1 MTRAGARGL
10 WSLALLFALGGCST
24 QLLTAAGAAQSRV
37 EITATPF
44 FPQTDHQCG
53 PAALAT
59 VLGASGA
66 DASAEELAHE
76 VYIAG
81 LKGSLQAELLTAARR
96 HGRIAY
102 PLEPS
107 LPALVREL
115 EQGTPVLV
123 LQNFG
128 AASQPLWHY
137 AVVIGYDRERD
148 SFLLRSGRDER
159 QQLAAR
165 RFLGTWER
173 ADNWGFLALRPGVL
187 PADPGAARYLEA
199 AAALEQLGDH
209 AAQVTP
215 AYEAAVKRWP
225 EDSLAWFALA
235 NNRQALG
242 QSSAAETA
250 YREVLQLAPGQ
261 VPARNNLALLLAQR
275 GCRSE
280 ALEVLEPARAA
291 VAGGPLAAD
300 ITDSLRTIEAQP
312 GEQAACKPH

>member
-1 MTRAGARGL
+1 MIRAGARGL
-10 WSLALLFALGGCST
+10 WSLALLLGVTGCST
-24 QLLTAAGAAQSRV
+24 RLLAEAGATQPRV
-37 EITATPF
+37 EIAATPF
-44 FPQTDHQCG
+44 FPQTAHHCG

-66 DASAEELAHE
+66 EASADELARE
-76 VYIAG
+76 VYVPG
-81 LKGSLQAELLTAARR
+81 LKGSVQPELLAAVRR
-96 HGRIAY
+96 HGRLAY

-107 LPALVREL
+107 LPALLREL

-128 AASQPLWHY
+128 ASFMPLWHY

-148 SFLLRSGRDER
+148 IVLLRSGRDER

-187 PADPGAARYLEA
+187 PADPRAAPYLQA
-199 AAALEQLGDH
+199 AAALEQLGDS
-209 AAQVTP
+209 AQVTL
-215 AYEAAVKRWP
+215 AYEAAVQRWP
-225 EDSLAWFALA
+225 EESLAWFALA

-242 QSSAAETA
+242 QASAAEAA

-261 VPARNNLALLLAQR
+261 VPARNNLALLLARR

-291 VAGGPLAAD
+291 AAGGPLAAD
-300 ITDSLRTIEAQP
+300 IADSLRTIEAQP
-312 GEQAACKPH
+312 ADQAACQGR